1 MEPENTANAP
11 RETSVPGITSLDQL
25 DLSKRYSYA
34 DYYSWK
40 FEDRVELIKGIV
52 HPIGSSPGLTHQ
64 KTARQLVRSLIEYFE
79 RKKCEMLFAPLDVR
93 LPDTQGQTDD
103 TSIFTVVQPD
113 ICIICDPSKIDERGI
128 LGPPDLIIE
137 ILSQESA
144 FTEMSIKYH
153 LYEEYGVKE
162 YWVVDPVEKMVDV
175 YFLQN
180 GRYAALH
187 PFTEGDEGH
196 SVLFPELK
204 FNIDEVFKDLSPW
217 IKNIVHEPASP
228 YGTEI
233 TSLEQLDLSR
243 VYSYA
248 DYFRWKFEER
258 VELIK
263 GFIHKMSA
271 PNPAHQD
278 ISIHLIGFILPFFAK
293 RPCKVYHAPIDVR
306 FPDSKKKTDD
316 ASIFTVVQPDL
327 CIICDLSKIDERGVL
342 GPPDLIIEILSL
354 SNSRKDTKIKFD
366 LYEENGV
373 KEYWIADPRKRTIR
387 LYTLH
392 HGKYT
397 GPVTFAE
404 NDEIRSVLFPEL
416 TFSLKEVFK

>member
-1 MEPENTANAP
+1 MKPENTANAP
-11 RETSVPGITSLDQL
+11 RKTSVPGITSLDQL

-40 FEDRVELIKGIV
+40 FEDRVELIKGVV
-52 HPIGSSPGLTHQ
+52 HPIGPSPGTNH
-64 KTARQLVRSLIEYFE
+64 QLVSGSL
-79 RKKCEMLFAPLDVR
+79 LFLLYPFFKEKPCKFVKGPIDVC
-93 LPDTQGQTDD
+93 LPDTEGQTDD
-103 TSIFTVVQPD
+103 SAIFTVVQPD
-113 ICIICDPSKIDERGI
+113 LCVICDPSKIDERAVIGA
-128 LGPPDLIIE
+128 PDLIIE
-137 ILSQESA
+137 ILSEQSA
-144 FTEMSIKYH
+144 LIEMSIKYH

-204 FNIDEVFKDLSPW
+204 FNIDEVFKGLSPW
-217 IKNIVHEPASP
+217 SGNIVHEPASP
-228 YGTEI
+228 YGIEI
-233 TSLEQLDLSR
+233 TSLEQLDFSK

-271 PNPAHQD
+271 PNPTHQD
-278 ISIHLIGFILPFFAK
+278 VSIHLISIIFPFFAK

-306 FPDSKKKTDD
+306 LPDSKKKTDD

-327 CIICDLSKIDERGVL
+327 CIICDLSKIDGRGVL
-342 GPPDLIIEILSL
+342 GPPDLIIEILSP

-373 KEYWIADPRKRTIR
+373 KEYWIADPRKRNIR

-392 HGKYT
+392 HRKYT

>member
-1 MEPENTANAP
+1 MEPENTANEPRRAP
-11 RETSVPGITSLDQL
+11 VPAITSLDQL

-40 FEDRVELIKGIV
+40 FEDRVELIKGVV
-52 HPIGSSPGLTHQ
+52 HPLGLSPGLTHQ
-64 KTARQLVRSLIEYFE
+64 KTARQMVRSLNEYFE

-93 LPDTQGQTDD
+93 LPDSQDQTDD

-137 ILSQESA
+137 ILSQEST

-204 FNIDEVFKDLSPW
+204 FNIDEVFKDLSLW
-217 IKNIVHEPASP
+217 SGNIVHEPDSP

-233 TSLEQLDLSR
+233 TSLEQLDLSK

-271 PNPAHQD
+271 PNLTHQL
-278 ISIHLIGFILPFFAK
+278 ISGDLFWQIKTLFKGKACEIVA
-293 RPCKVYHAPIDVR
+293 APLDVR
-306 FPDSKKKTDD
+306 LPYSKKKTDD
-316 ASIFTVVQPDL
+316 ASIFTVVQPDI
-327 CIICDLSKIDERGVL
+327 CIVCDDSQKDEHGII
-342 GPPDLIIEILSL
+342 GAPDLIIEILSP

-373 KEYWIADPRKRTIR
+373 KEYWIADPRKKTIR

-392 HGKYT
+392 HRKYT
-397 GPVTFAE
+397 GPVTFTE